1 MRHYGHWMNGHEHA
15 GSGATIERRCPGD
28 GRPVASFAAGTAHD
42 VQAAINAAEQ
52 TFSSRIWSDTPATD
66 RARILNRWAD
76 LIDQHLD
83 TLATIE
89 AEESGKPI
97 RFAREEVHAAADM
110 ARFAASLAHTRHGD
124 AITDLG
130 GSAIGLVSVEPA
142 GIVGMIVPWNFPL
155 VTLFQKLPFALAAG
169 CTAVI
174 KPSELTSGT
183 ALETARLAREA
194 GIPDGVINIVTGSGA
209 VVGEAIAKDVRIR
222 VVSFTGST
230 RVGRQIGAVVGGR
243 LGRVALE
250 LGGKAANLVFADA
263 DLDAAADGVL
273 FGAVLNQGEE
283 CVAGARLLIERS
295 IADQFVAELVK
306 RADKVRVRHPLDP
319 EGDIGALIHEDHLD
333 SVLGHLR
340 RALEDGARRV
350 CGGER
355 LSGGGLGDG
364 FYLPPTILTEVTP
377 SMPIFREEVFG
388 PVLTVTAFDTQ
399 EEAIALANDTEYGL
413 ANGVWSQNVNTIHQV
428 SRRLQSGTVYANTYL
443 DTVPQMPFGGCK
455 HSGLGRE
462 MGLRALDEFSEYK
475 STFLRLGKRP
485 FSLEHTR

>member
-1 MRHYGHWMNGHEHA
+1 MRKYDHWMNGREHA
-15 GSGATIERRCPGD
+15 GSGETIERQCPGD
-28 GRPVASFAAGTAHD
+28 GKPVASFAAGTARD
-42 VQAAINAAEQ
+42 VEAAINAAEAG
-52 TFSSRIWSDTPATD
+52 FSSRIWSDTPATE

-76 LIDQHLD
+76 LIDQHLES
-83 TLATIE
+83 LAKIE

-97 RFAREEVHAAADM
+97 RFARDEVHWSAEIT
-110 ARFAASLAHTRHGD
+110 RFAASLAHTRHGD

-142 GIVGMIVPWNFPL
+142 GIIGMIVPWNFPM

-174 KPSELTSGT
+174 KPSEMTSGT
-183 ALETARLAREA
+183 ALETARLAGEA
-194 GIPDGVINIVTGSGA
+194 GIPEGVINIVTGSGA
-209 VVGEAIAKDVRIR
+209 VVGEAILKDPRIR

-230 RVGRQIGAVVGGR
+230 RVGRQIGARVGGR

-250 LGGKAANLVFADA
+250 LGGKAANIVFANA

-283 CVAGARLLIERS
+283 CAAGTRLLVERS
-295 IADQFVAELVK
+295 IADSFVAELVK
-306 RADKVRVRHPLDP
+306 RAGKVRVRHPLDP
-319 EGDIGALIHEDHLD
+319 EGDLGALIHEDHLD
-333 SVLGHLR
+333 SVLGHIR
-340 RALEDGARRV
+340 RALGDGAILA

-355 LSGGGLGDG
+355 LSGGALGDG
-364 FYLPPTILTEVTP
+364 FYLAPTILTEVTQA
-377 SMPIFREEVFG
+377 MPIFREEVFG
-388 PVLTVTAFDTQ
+388 PVLTVTPFDTQ
-399 EEAIALANDTEYGL
+399 DEAIALANDIDYGL

-428 SRRLQSGTVYANTYL
+428 SRRLQSGTIYANTYL
-443 DTVPQMPFGGCK
+443 ETAPQLPFGGFK

>member
-1 MRHYGHWMNGHEHA
+1 MRKYGHWIDGREHA
-15 GSGATIERRCPGD
+15 GSGESIERRCPGD
-28 GRPVASFAAGTAHD
+28 GTPVAAFAAGTVHD
-42 VQAAINAAEQ
+42 VETAISAAEQ
-52 TFSSRIWSDTPATD
+52 VFSSRIWSDTSAIE

-76 LIDQHLD
+76 LIDANLD
-83 TLATIE
+83 TLAHIE

-97 RFAREEVHAAADM
+97 RFARDEVHAAAEM
-110 ARFAASLAHTRHGD
+110 ARFAASLAQTRHGD

-130 GSAIGLVSVEPA
+130 GTAIGIVSREPA

-174 KPSELTSGT
+174 KPSEMTSGT

-194 GIPDGVINIVTGSGA
+194 GIPDGVVNIVTGSGA
-209 VVGEAIAKDVRIR
+209 VVGAAILKDPRIR

-230 RVGRQIGAVVGGR
+230 RVGREIGATVGGR

-283 CVAGARLLIERS
+283 CVAGTRLLIERS
-295 IADQFVAELVK
+295 IADQFVSELVR
-306 RADKVRVRHPLDP
+306 RAGKVRVRHPLDP

-333 SVLGHLR
+333 SVLGHVR
-340 RALEDGARRV
+340 RAVERGATLA
-350 CGGER
+350 CGGGR
-355 LSGGGLGDG
+355 LSGGIFSNG

-377 SMPIFREEVFG
+377 AMPIFREEVFG

-413 ANGVWSQNVNTIHQV
+413 GNGVWSQNVNTLHEV

-443 DTVPQMPFGGCK
+443 ETAPQMPFGGYK
-455 HSGLGRE
+455 NSGIGRE
-462 MGLRALDEFSEYK
+462 LGLRALDEFSEVK

>member
-1 MRHYGHWMNGHEHA
+1 MRHYGHWIDGQEYA
-15 GSGATIERRCPGD
+15 GSGESIIRHCPGD
-28 GRPVASFAAGTAHD
+28 GTPVAAFAAGTQHD
-42 VQAAINAAEQ
+42 VDAAINAAHHA
-52 TFSSRIWSDTPATD
+52 FSSRIWSDTPANE
-66 RARILNRWAD
+66 RARILHRWAD

-83 TLATIE
+83 VLARIE

-97 RFAREEVHAAADM
+97 RFAQVEVHASAEM
-110 ARFAASLAHTRHGD
+110 ARFAASLAQTCHGD

-130 GSAIGLVSVEPA
+130 GTAIGLVSREPA

-174 KPSELTSGT
+174 KPSEMTSGT
-183 ALETARLAREA
+183 ALEAARLARDA
-194 GIPDGVINIVTGSGA
+194 GLPDGVINIVTGHGA
-209 VVGEAIAKDVRIR
+209 LVGAGILNDSRIR

-230 RVGRQIGAVVGGR
+230 RVGREIGAVVGGR

-273 FGAVLNQGEE
+273 FGAILNQGEE

-295 IADQFVAELVK
+295 IADGFVAELVR
-306 RADKVRVRHPLDP
+306 RAGKVRVRHPLDP
-319 EGDIGALIHEDHLD
+319 EGDIGALIHEAHLE
-333 SVLGHLR
+333 SVLAHIR
-340 RALEDGARRV
+340 RALAEGAHLL

-355 LSGGGLGDG
+355 LMEGALADG

-377 SMPIFREEVFG
+377 AMAIFREEVFG
-388 PVLTVTAFDTQ
+388 PVLTVTPFDTQ
-399 EEAIALANDTEYGL
+399 EEAITLANDIDYGL
-413 ANGVWSQNVNTIHQV
+413 ANGVWSQNVNTLHEV
-428 SRRLQSGTVYANTYL
+428 ARRLQSGTVYANTYL
-443 DTVPQMPFGGCK
+443 DTVPQMPFGGFK

-462 MGLRALDEFSEYK
+462 MGLRALDEFSEVK